1 MESWK
6 PRIIIPGHGEPSTTK
21 QLKDQRLYLSDMLK
35 QVRSGIRSGKSKQQI
50 IQQVNL
56 SKHPV
61 YGKNTVSIKRSVG
74 DMYDNLTKKKNS
86 KN

>member
-21 QLKDQRLYLSDMLK
+21 ELKDQRLYLSDMLQ
-35 QVRSGIRSGKSKQQI
+35 QVRKGIKAGKSREQL
-50 IQQVNL
+50 VNDVDL

-61 YGKNTVSIKRSVG
+61 YGENKVSIRRSVG
-74 DMYDNLTKKKNS
+74 DMYDHLTKNKKR
-86 KN
+86 